1 MLGKKYVD
9 LIKRN
14 FMNTRLKLNSVICAL
29 LLGPLLFA
37 QYTDVINSNRPGAS
51 QSAFSV
57 GTNVL
62 QFEIGPYLMNEKR
75 NPYPSYDSK
84 GFGIDFAAHYG
95 FFKEA
100 LEVNIQGTYQSDS
113 RTYNFTVPVESSR
126 SNFKNLNL
134 GVKYLVYD
142 PNKNKEET
150 VNVYSYHA
158 NQGFKWRDIV
168 PAIALSAG
176 VNFDTK
182 NNPYTENGVEG
193 LSYRATLITQN
204 NFDGGWVFVTNLM
217 MDRIS
222 SDQQDFHYILTLTHS
237 FNPKWVVF
245 AEKHGIKSDF
255 YADNLMRFG
264 AGYLLN
270 KDLQFDSALTLNFK
284 DTPSIFGL
292 NFGVSYRIDRH
303 KDPLKINNKSS
314 AKFERKRKS
323 RSNKK
328 SKKRKIEN
336 FDEG

>member
-1 MLGKKYVD
+1 
-9 LIKRN
+9 
-14 FMNTRLKLNSVICAL
+14 MNTRLKLNSVICAL

-62 QFEIGPYLMNEKR
+62 QFEIGPYLANEKR
-75 NPYPSYDSK
+75 KPYPSYDSK

-100 LEVNIQGTYQSDS
+100 LEVNIQGTYQSES
-113 RTYNFTVPVESSR
+113 RTYNLTLPVETSR

-134 GVKYLVYD
+134 GLKYLVYD
-142 PNKNKEET
+142 PNKNNEET

-158 NQGFKWRDIV
+158 NRGLKWRDFI
-168 PAIALSAG
+168 PAVAVSAG

-182 NNPYTENGVEG
+182 NNPYTANGVEG
-193 LSYRATLITQN
+193 LSYRAALITQN
-204 NFDGGWVFVTNLM
+204 NFDGGWVFVTNLI
-217 MDRIS
+217 MDRMS

-237 FNPKWVVF
+237 FNPKWVAF

-270 KDLQFDSALTLNFK
+270 KDLQFDTAVTFNFK
-284 DTPSIFGL
+284 DTPSIL
-292 NFGVSYRIDRH
+292 HINFGVSYRLDRH
-303 KDPLKINNKSS
+303 KDPTKNNDNIS
-314 AKFERKRKS
+314 AKSKRKKMN
-323 RSNKK
+323 RSKK
-328 SKKRKIEN
+328 KQKKRKDNN
-336 FDEG
+336 FD

>member
-1 MLGKKYVD
+1 
-9 LIKRN
+9 
-14 FMNTRLKLNSVICAL
+14 
-29 LLGPLLFA
+29 
-37 QYTDVINSNRPGAS
+37 
-51 QSAFSV
+51 
-57 GTNVL
+57 
-62 QFEIGPYLMNEKR
+62 MNEKR

-168 PAIALSAG
+168 PAIAVSAG

-182 NNPYTENGVEG
+182 NNPYTANGVEG
-193 LSYRATLITQN
+193 LSYRAALITQN

-270 KDLQFDSALTLNFK
+270 KDLQFDSAVTLNFK
-284 DTPSIFGL
+284 NTPSIL
-292 NFGVSYRIDRH
+292 DINFGVSYRLDRH
-303 KDPLKINNKSS
+303 RDPIKNNDNIS
-314 AKFERKRKS
+314 AKSKRKRMNRS
-323 RSNKK
+323 RKK
-328 SKKRKIEN
+328 SKKKKVKN
-336 FDEG
+336 FD

>member
-1 MLGKKYVD
+1 
-9 LIKRN
+9 
-14 FMNTRLKLNSVICAL
+14 MNTRLKLNSVICAL

-62 QFEIGPYLMNEKR
+62 QFEIGPYLANEKR
-75 NPYPSYDSK
+75 KPYPSYDSK

-100 LEVNIQGTYQSDS
+100 LEVNIQGTYQSES
-113 RTYNFTVPVESSR
+113 RTYNLTLPVETSR

-134 GVKYLVYD
+134 GLKYLVYD
-142 PNKNKEET
+142 PNKNNEET

-158 NQGFKWRDIV
+158 NRGLKWRDFV
-168 PAIALSAG
+168 PAVAVSAG

-182 NNPYTENGVEG
+182 NNPYTANSVEG
-193 LSYRATLITQN
+193 LSYRAALITQN
-204 NFDGGWVFVTNLM
+204 NFDGGWVFVTNLI
-217 MDRIS
+217 MDRMS

-237 FNPKWVVF
+237 FNPKWVAF

-264 AGYLLN
+264 AGYLFN
-270 KDLQFDSALTLNFK
+270 KDLQFDTAVTLNFK
-284 DTPSIFGL
+284 DTPSIL
-292 NFGVSYRIDRH
+292 HINFGVSYRLDRH
-303 KDPLKINNKSS
+303 KDPTKNNDNIS
-314 AKFERKRKS
+314 AKSKRKKMN
-323 RSNKK
+323 RSKK
-328 SKKRKIEN
+328 KQKKRKDNN
-336 FDEG
+336 FD

>member
-1 MLGKKYVD
+1 
-9 LIKRN
+9 
-14 FMNTRLKLNSVICAL
+14 MNTRLKLNSVIFAL

-100 LEVNIQGTYQSDS
+100 LEVNIHGTFQSDS
-113 RTYNFTVPVESSR
+113 RTYNFTIPVESSR

-134 GVKYLVYD
+134 GLKYLVYD

-158 NQGFKWRDIV
+158 NQGLKWRDFI
-168 PAIALSAG
+168 PAVAVSAG

-182 NNPYTENGVEG
+182 NNPYTANGVDG
-193 LSYRATLITQN
+193 LSYRAALITQN

-245 AEKHGIKSDF
+245 TEKHGIKSDF

-270 KDLQFDSALTLNFK
+270 KDLQFDSAVTFNFK
-284 DTPSIFGL
+284 DTPKVFGV

-303 KDPLKINNKSS
+303 SDMPGTNKGLFS
-314 AKFERKRKS
+314 KFS
-323 RSNKK
+323 QKK
-328 SKKRKIEN
+328 QRRSKKNTDSKKFNNI
-336 FDEG
+336 DEK

>member
-14 FMNTRLKLNSVICAL
+14 FMNSRLKLNSVICAL

-62 QFEIGPYLMNEKR
+62 QFEIGPYLANEKR
-75 NPYPSYDSK
+75 KPYPSYDSK

-100 LEVNIQGTYQSDS
+100 LEVNIQGTYQSES
-113 RTYNFTVPVESSR
+113 RTYNLTLPVETSR

-134 GVKYLVYD
+134 GLKYLVYD

-150 VNVYSYHA
+150 FNVYSYHA
-158 NQGFKWRDIV
+158 NQGLKWRDFI
-168 PAIALSAG
+168 PAVAVSAG

-182 NNPYTENGVEG
+182 NNPYTANGVEG
-193 LSYRATLITQN
+193 LSYRAALITQN

-270 KDLQFDSALTLNFK
+270 KDLQFDSAVTLNFK
-284 DTPSIFGL
+284 DTPSIL
-292 NFGVSYRIDRH
+292 DINFGVSYRLDRH
-303 KDPLKINNKSS
+303 RDPIKNNDNIS
-314 AKFERKRKS
+314 AKSKRKRMNRS
-323 RSNKK
+323 RKK
-328 SKKRKIEN
+328 SKKKKVKN
-336 FDEG
+336 FD